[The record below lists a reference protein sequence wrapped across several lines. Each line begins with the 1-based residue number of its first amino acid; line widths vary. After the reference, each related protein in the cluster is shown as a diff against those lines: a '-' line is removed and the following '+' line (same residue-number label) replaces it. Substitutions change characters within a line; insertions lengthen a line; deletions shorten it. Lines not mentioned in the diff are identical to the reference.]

1 MFYYHYITRPL
12 GFLRLWKVL
21 CCYAAICR
29 KIPIDRLCI
38 VSYVPPT
45 VQSLQP
51 LSMQDGDEKHQNE
64 NENQFGIKDDGYLRE
79 RLHFICW
86 EYPLIGHITA
96 LKPVMCNSNCIVMDL
111 HDVRNG
117 NYHLSAA
124 AARKKKCWKNWRGLI
139 RGTGLKPRAKT
150 GKQTTKC
157 NPLSLSLDQH
167 QQTLEFYNFDND
179 HHRCISFTQYSEK
192 TPTST
197 FLPLTSIPTAHV

>member
-117 NYHLSAA
+117 NYHLPAA

-139 RGTGLKPRAKT
+139 RGTGLKPRVKT

-157 NPLSLSLDQH
+157 NPLSLSGSASANTRVLQFWQRSSSMYIVYTIFREDPNLD
-167 QQTLEFYNFDND
+167 LLLV
-179 HHRCISFTQYSEK
+179 K
-192 TPTST
+192 TTY
-197 FLPLTSIPTAHV
+197 

>member
-1 MFYYHYITRPL
+1 M
-12 GFLRLWKVL
+12 L

-29 KIPIDRLCI
+29 KIPIDRLVSGI

-45 VQSLQP
+45 VQSVQSLQP

-96 LKPVMCNSNCIVMDL
+96 LKPVMCNSNCIPLWWTCMMWEMEIITCLPLLPGRRSV
-111 HDVRNG
+111 G
-117 NYHLSAA
+117 
-124 AARKKKCWKNWRGLI
+124 KNWRGLI

-157 NPLSLSLDQH
+157 NPLSLSGSASANTRVLQ
-167 QQTLEFYNFDND
+167 FW
-179 HHRCISFTQYSEK
+179 HHRCISFSQYLDK
-192 TPTST
+192 T
-197 FLPLTSIPTAHV
+197 LRC